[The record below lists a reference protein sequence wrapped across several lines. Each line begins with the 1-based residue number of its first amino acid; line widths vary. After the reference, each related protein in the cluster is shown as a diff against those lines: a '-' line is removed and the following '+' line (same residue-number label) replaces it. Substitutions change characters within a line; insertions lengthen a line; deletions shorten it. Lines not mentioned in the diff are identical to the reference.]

1 MKITRIQITIKDLI
15 NGYKEKGPE
24 GLEGIVA
31 FGGKLDVR
39 PPYQREYVY
48 APKERDEVIRT
59 VKKNYPLNTMY
70 WSKVDD
76 DHYELMDGQQRTI
89 SICRYAAES
98 ERSFAVDEKYF
109 FNLESDLQKKI
120 EDYVLDIYVCDG
132 TPSEVHEWFKVI
144 NIAGKPLTPQELR
157 NTAYTG
163 PWLSDAKIH
172 FSKPTCAAYNM
183 GKDYVTGSPIR
194 QELLETAI
202 NWICDRDGLNSPEE
216 YMAIHQHDENA
227 NQLWIY
233 YKRVIEWVETIFV
246 KKRKEMKGIEWG
258 LLYNKHKDDE
268 LDPDEIEKKIAKLM
282 MDDEIDNYKGIY
294 LYIFDGL
301 EKHLNL
307 RTFSPAQRLR
317 AYNNQH
323 GLCPRCKAMNKP
335 TKNKVWAIE
344 EMEADHI
351 TPWHLGGKTDD
362 SNCQMLCKTCN
373 REKSGH

>member
-1 MKITRIQITIKDLI
+1 MNITRIQITIKDLI
-15 NGYKEKGPE
+15 DGYKEKGPE

-31 FGGKLDVR
+31 YGGKLDVR

-109 FNLESDLQKKI
+109 FNLESDLQKEI

-144 NIAGKPLTPQELR
+144 NIAGKPLTAQELR

-183 GKDYVTGSPIR
+183 GKDYVSGSPIR

-202 NWICDRDGLNSPEE
+202 VWICDKEGLSLPED

-233 YKRVIEWVETIFV
+233 YKRVIEWVETIFI

-258 LLYNKHKDDE
+258 FLYNKYKDAE
-268 LDPDEIEKKIAKLM
+268 LDPTELEKEIARLM
-282 MDDEIDNYKGIY
+282 MDDEVTNKKGIY
-294 LYIFDGL
+294 QYVLSRE
-301 EKHLNL
+301 EKYLNI
-307 RTFSPAQRLR
+307 R
-317 AYNNQH
+317 AFTESQKRQIYEKQ
-323 GLCPRCKAMNKP
+323 GGKCPRCARLNKP
-335 TKNKVWAIE
+335 TKNKVWLFE
-344 EMEADHI
+344 EMEADHVK
-351 TPWHLGGKTDD
+351 PWHEGGKTELD
-362 SNCQMLCKTCN
+362 NCEMLCKACN